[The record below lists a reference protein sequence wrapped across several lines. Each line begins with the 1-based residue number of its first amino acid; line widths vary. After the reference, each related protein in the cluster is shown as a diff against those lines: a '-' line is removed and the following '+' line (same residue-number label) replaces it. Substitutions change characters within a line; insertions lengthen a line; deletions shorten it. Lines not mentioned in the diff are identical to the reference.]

1 MISLSDELPTERAEC
16 PKCGYRVEV
25 SAVSERLLD
34 PKSKCV
40 HKDGPTRCP
49 DLRADLS
56 EVHTLLSAPQNNL
69 ILAKR
74 AKRLERASNSQCSPK
89 RPSSLPSKRRVG
101 KGAER
106 RAHAP

>member
-74 AKRLERASNSQCSPK
+74 AKRLERASNKPVQP
-89 RPSSLPSKRRVG
+89 
-101 KGAER
+101 
-106 RAHAP
+106 